1 MKTRTITHT
10 SICLPG
16 ILSGGVD
23 MEASFLSFNF
33 HH

>member
-10 SICLPG
+10 SISLPG
-16 ILSGGVD
+16 ILSGRAG
-23 MEASFLSFNF
+23 MEASFLPFNF